1 MKRSESF
8 NDIDNNNFIESKK
21 FINSLFLKKSN
32 STKIEQK
39 YMLKNIIHSNNL
51 KLRSFSFNDVEY
63 KNTKKIE
70 ALYEKPAKKMKA
82 LYKQPE
88 KRLSKLVVESKV
100 L

>member
-1 MKRSESF
+1 MKRSKSF

-70 ALYEKPAKKMKA
+70 ALYEKSAKKIEALYEKPAKKMKV
-82 LYKQPE
+82 LYKQI
-88 KRLSKLVVESKV
+88 L
-100 L
+100 